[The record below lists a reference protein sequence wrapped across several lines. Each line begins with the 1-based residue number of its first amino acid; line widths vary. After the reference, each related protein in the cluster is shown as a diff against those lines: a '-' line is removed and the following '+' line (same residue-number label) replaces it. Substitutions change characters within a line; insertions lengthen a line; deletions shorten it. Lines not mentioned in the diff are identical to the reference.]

1 MPDDD
6 KTPSS
11 SEMVSLF
18 SKRKHSDGV
27 EPGSGGVVD
36 DTEAHQ
42 LQAQVLAPDF
52 GSDLEANPPLKP
64 KNPDVK
70 GKYTGTEHVQEYDV
84 FADTSEDGPN
94 YRNVR
99 AQNGMI
105 CLGQETK
112 MISYHAGRMDCDDYS
127 HVQDSSRYWCFVPPF
142 SPSYARNCAR
152 NSYLD
157 CRDMSVNL

>member
-99 AQNGMI
+99 AQNDII
-105 CLGQETK
+105 CLGDK
-112 MISYHAGRMDCDDYS
+112 RLNDI
-127 HVQDSSRYWCFVPPF
+127 VSRRSDGLRRLFSCSRLKSVLVSCPF
-142 SPSYARNCAR
+142 LQPFIRSELCPE
-152 NSYLD
+152 L
-157 CRDMSVNL
+157 LP